1 MNKKSKRSSRS
12 HNIKPP
18 FEMFAE
24 RARVKKFKKDMT
36 KKKGGLA

>member
-1 MNKKSKRSSRS
+1 MNKRSKRSSRKS
-12 HNIKPP
+12 HTKPP

-24 RARVKKFKKDMT
+24 RARVKKFKKDMA